1 VSISE
6 VAKTLLESAKDD
18 RLDFRLE
25 AAELMLEPTQP
36 LCRIRR
42 KWEYKQALSRAE
54 WIPLGHYIQV
64 ACEELSENPALPSP
78 SASAVVLQSL
88 LAVRSPRADRGIG
101 LDRYYLGNFGL
112 QDGVVF
118 NERQFDPQIVP
129 QLVEGLIK
137 KLDEASTTTRPVFA
151 DRSLYVALRDEAL
164 PELIAVNEVLGP
176 FITPLFRLAARGH
189 WLREHRPVR
198 IPTQFCTDGPL
209 IPPQTKGIFCR
220 TTSLDTGG
228 DLRIVVAMDGRG
240 VKYALRPY
248 PEIQEFAAMLHY
260 LKAERPW
267 SGAHFHA
274 CAERPSCEIPAR
286 FHFFLPARR
295 SGQVEFRPRGV
306 GLLEGAFLERIGS
319 TQFATR
325 AVRTHPRIW

>member
-1 VSISE
+1 MKSCRR
-6 VAKTLLESAKDD
+6 T
-18 RLDFRLE
+18 
-25 AAELMLEPTQP
+25 P
-36 LCRIRR
+36 L
-42 KWEYKQALSRAE
+42 YRA
-54 WIPLGHYIQV
+54 QV
-64 ACEELSENPALPSP
+64 RLPSCFSLYSRFAP
-78 SASAVVLQSL
+78 CGLIEASGWIDIILAISA
-88 LAVRSPRADRGIG
+88 
-101 LDRYYLGNFGL
+101 F

-164 PELIAVNEVLGP
+164 PDLIAVNEVLGP

-209 IPPQTKGIFCR
+209 IPPQTKGIFCL

-240 VKYALRPY
+240 VRYALRPY
-248 PEIQEFAAMLHY
+248 PEIQEFAAMLHH

-274 CAERPSCEIPAR
+274 CAERPSSENPAR
-286 FHFFLPARR
+286 FHFCRPAD
-295 SGQVEFRPRGV
+295 QVRLSFDQEEWDCLKELFSSALAAPSLRPV
-306 GLLEGAFLERIGS
+306 LSALILEYGEL
-319 TQFATR
+319 
-325 AVRTHPRIW
+325 